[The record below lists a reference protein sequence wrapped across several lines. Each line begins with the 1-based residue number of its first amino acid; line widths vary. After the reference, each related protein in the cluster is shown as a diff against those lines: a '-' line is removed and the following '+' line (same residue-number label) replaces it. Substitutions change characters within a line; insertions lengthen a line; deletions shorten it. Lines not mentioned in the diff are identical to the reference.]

1 MLLTSLAYMAKVI
14 RLVLLFF
21 VLLLLISFGTHYID
35 NPGQYTTLM
44 KVTNWVHQISQPLLS
59 QIKLTIPYK
68 FQGNDF
74 SPLILGVL
82 LLILANLCITFREK
96 CLNSISKIKEKKDYY
111 EWRNQISRVV
121 SKEKMSEIDS
131 KFEALSTTKPSDR
144 KQLLKEFAELKS
156 KLDNM
161 GQQLAFLAIDVVDST
176 GMKRD
181 EDKHLAAYD
190 FDRYNEFVDSCL
202 KENGV
207 VKYAKT
213 PDGIMSCFR
222 TVDGAVSA
230 ALCLLERLKSF
241 NQNEKKIKHEF
252 QIRCGI
258 NAGFVYVDE
267 DTPLEH
273 WTLD

>member
-1 MLLTSLAYMAKVI
+1 MMKILLTSLAYITKIVRFA
-14 RLVLLFF
+14 LLFF
-21 VLLLLISFGTHYID
+21 VLLILIAFGTHFIE
-35 NPGQYTTLM
+35 NPGQYPTLM
-44 KVTNWVHQISQPLLS
+44 KLTNLEHQISQPLIN
-59 QIKLTIPYK
+59 QIKMAIPYK
-68 FQGNDF
+68 FQGIDF
-74 SPLILGVL
+74 SPLILAIL
-82 LLILANLCITFREK
+82 LLLLANLCITFKDK
-96 CLNSISKIKEKKDYY
+96 CLNTINKIKEKKDYY
-111 EWRNQISRVV
+111 AWRNQISKVV

-131 KFEALSTTKPSDR
+131 KFEALSATKTSDR
-144 KQLLKEFAELKS
+144 KQMLKEFVELKS

-222 TVDGAVSA
+222 TVDAAVGAAV
-230 ALCLLERLKSF
+230 CLLDHLKRIL
-241 NQNEKKIKHEF
+241 K
-252 QIRCGI
+252 
-258 NAGFVYVDE
+258 FVVE
-267 DTPLEH
+267 SMQALSM
-273 WTLD
+273 